1 MNEASTWVCLILAQL
16 LVAFATSHWF
26 LYHKVVRNIA
36 PSPGWD
42 PSPLQFQ
49 LSNSPAFWSTFI
61 PLSGEAL
68 RE

>member
-42 PSPLQFQ
+42 PRGGTPLYVRPQRVWFF
-49 LSNSPAFWSTFI
+49 SRFSHK
-61 PLSGEAL
+61 
-68 RE
+68 